1 MLKIFSGDEGLNI
14 ALGLATTYLLTV
26 MVVRLYV
33 GDLHAVGRDEVP

>member
-33 GDLHAVGRDEVP
+33 GDLLLAGEDGGP